1 MTHAIDWEYWAEAN
15 AGDDDDLANIY
26 RQEAQACGDDG
37 PDLEQDA
44 LGNWVL
50 GGTVHGPWPA
60 RPERPAPAGWEDVP
74 F

>member
-1 MTHAIDWEYWAEAN
+1 MTHAIHWEYWAEAN
-15 AGDDDDLANIY
+15 AGDDDDLANIH

-44 LGNWVL
+44 MGDWVPAD
-50 GGTVHGPWPA
+50 TVHGPWPA
-60 RPERPAPAGWEDVP
+60 RPETAAPPAVDVP